1 MKDYVQRMYGELAEL
16 SERIDKLDKFLKTNP
31 IVKTLSAEKRT
42 LMSVQLQAMKTYY
55 KVLNRRIE
63 IEEEEENG

>member
-31 IVKTLSAEKRT
+31 IVKTLSDEKRT
-42 LMSVQLQAMKTYY
+42 LMSVQLQAMKTCH

>member
-31 IVKTLSAEKRT
+31 IVKTLSAEKHT

-63 IEEEEENG
+63 IEEEENG

>member
-16 SERIDKLDKFLKTNP
+16 KERIDKLDKFLKTNP
-31 IVKTLSAEKRT
+31 IVNTFSAEQRT
-42 LMSVQLQAMKTYY
+42 LMSVQLQAMKTYH

-63 IEEEEENG
+63 IEEEQND

>member
-42 LMSVQLQAMKTYY
+42 LMSVQL
-55 KVLNRRIE
+55 
-63 IEEEEENG
+63 

>member
-31 IVKTLSAEKRT
+31 IVKHFLLRN
-42 LMSVQLQAMKTYY
+42 V
-55 KVLNRRIE
+55 R
-63 IEEEEENG
+63 

>member
-31 IVKTLSAEKRT
+31 IVNTLSAEQCT
-42 LMSVQLQAMKTYY
+42 LMSVQLQAMKTYH

-63 IEEEEENG
+63 IEEEQND